1 MRNVK
6 GAALLLALMMVG
18 PATAAGE
25 ETGALTML
33 GVQVKDTPAPTAS
46 PTPTVTATPAQEATP
61 DEATPDDALMAPI
74 TQEEREAAGLG
85 ERILIRGME
94 GEDVAL
100 MQRRLYQLGYY
111 LGEID
116 GVFGLGTRTAVYG
129 FQRAHSLEKIDGKV
143 GPETISRMF
152 SDNVVVKPTP
162 TPTPTPTPKPTP
174 TPSPTPKPTPGP
186 SATPSASGAPFA
198 LETLQAFVDE
208 REVTLTFGRDGQ
220 GELLYPLCGVMG
232 WLDYD
237 SSYAAGSWQL
247 VQRETG
253 AEIALMTDGQDGL
266 CEGAMGSAGGV
277 IFLADDACRVYVYGE
292 EAYLTAAALRRMG
305 LSVVVAGGTPVIH

>member
-1 MRNVK
+1 MRNAR
-6 GAALLLALMMVG
+6 GAALLLTLMLVCPAL
-18 PATAAGE
+18 AAGE

-33 GVQVKDTPAPTAS
+33 GVQVKDTPAPTGS
-46 PTPTVTATPAQEATP
+46 PVATATAAPEKEATPAEAEN
-61 DEATPDDALMAPI
+61 DLMTPI
-74 TQEEREAAGLG
+74 TDEERDAAGLG

-129 FQRAHSLEKIDGKV
+129 FQRAHGLEKIDGKV

-174 TPSPTPKPTPGP
+174 TPTPTPKPTPAA
-186 SATPSASGAPFA
+186 SATPDAARAPFA
-198 LETLQAFVDE
+198 LEEKPVYIDE
-208 REVTLTFGRDGQ
+208 REVTLALGRDER

-232 WLDYD
+232 WLDYGYT
-237 SSYAAGSWQL
+237 YAAGSWQL
-247 VQRETG
+247 IHRETG
-253 AEIALMTDGQDGL
+253 SEIALMTDGKDGL
-266 CEGAMGSAGGV
+266 CAGAMGSANGV
-277 IFLADDACRVYVYGE
+277 IFLADDQCRVYVFGE
-292 EAYLTAAALRRMG
+292 EAYLTAATLRKLG
-305 LSVVVAGGTPVIH
+305 LSVVVVNGTPVIH

>member
-1 MRNVK
+1 MRNAR
-6 GAALLLALMMVG
+6 GAALLLTLMLVCPAL
-18 PATAAGE
+18 AAGE

-33 GVQVKDTPAPTAS
+33 GVQVKDTPAPTV
-46 PTPTVTATPAQEATP
+46 TPIATATAGPAQATPAGGET
-61 DEATPDDALMAPI
+61 DLMAPI
-74 TQEEREAAGLG
+74 TGEERDAAGLG

-129 FQRAHSLEKIDGKV
+129 FQRAHGLEKIDGKV

-174 TPSPTPKPTPGP
+174 TPTPTPKPTPA
-186 SATPSASGAPFA
+186 ATTTPDAARAPFA
-198 LETLQAFVDE
+198 LEEMPVFIDE
-208 REVTLTFGRDGQ
+208 REVALTLGRDER

-232 WLDYD
+232 WLDYGHT
-237 SSYAAGSWQL
+237 YAAGSWQL
-247 VQRETG
+247 IHRETG
-253 AEIALMTDGQDGL
+253 KEIALMTDGQDGL
-266 CEGAMGSAGGV
+266 CVGAMGSANGV
-277 IFLADDACRVYVYGE
+277 IFLADDQCRVYVFGE
-292 EAYLTAAALRRMG
+292 EAYLTAPALRKLG
-305 LSVVVAGGTPVIH
+305 LSVVVVNGTPVIH

>member
-1 MRNVK
+1 MRNAR
-6 GAALLLALMMVG
+6 GAALLLTLMLVCPAL
-18 PATAAGE
+18 AAGE

-33 GVQVKDTPAPTAS
+33 GVQVKDTPAPTV
-46 PTPTVTATPAQEATP
+46 TPVATATAAPAQEAMP
-61 DEATPDDALMAPI
+61 AEAENDLMAPI
-74 TQEEREAAGLG
+74 TDEERDAAGLG

-129 FQRAHSLEKIDGKV
+129 FQRAHGLEKIDGKV

-174 TPSPTPKPTPGP
+174 TPTPTPKPTPAAT
-186 SATPSASGAPFA
+186 ATPDAARAPFA
-198 LETLQAFVDE
+198 LEEKPVYIDE
-208 REVTLTFGRDGQ
+208 REVTLALGRDER

-232 WLDYD
+232 WLDYGYT
-237 SSYAAGSWQL
+237 YAAGSWQL
-247 VQRETG
+247 IHRETG
-253 AEIALMTDGQDGL
+253 SEIALMTDGKDGL
-266 CEGAMGSAGGV
+266 CAGAMGSANGV
-277 IFLADDACRVYVYGE
+277 IFLADDQCRVYVFGE
-292 EAYLTAAALRRMG
+292 EAYLTAATLRKLG
-305 LSVVVAGGTPVIH
+305 LSVVVVNGTPVIH

>member
-6 GAALLLALMMVG
+6 GAALLLALMMVY
-18 PATAAGE
+18 PALAAGE

-46 PTPTVTATPAQEATP
+46 PTPVVTATPAQVATPNEATP
-61 DEATPDDALMAPI
+61 DGALMAPI

-100 MQRRLYQLGYY
+100 MQRRLYHLGYY

-129 FQRAHSLEKIDGKV
+129 FQRAHNLEKIDGKV